1 VEQIFTHAAH
11 QKAFEDN
18 GFAVVRLMSADEA
31 ASLQAQIEAAGLGK
45 GFARNSQNPYHATY
59 FDDDKAYRREAYAF
73 ARAAIAERAAPLL
86 CGYRMITGG
95 FVVKHPGDGP
105 VPLHRDWT
113 LTDDPARVTLNFW
126 LPLVDA
132 GEDNGAMRLV
142 PGSAKLVPNI
152 ETAHVDSYFTPF
164 GEAVKGMSTL
174 IPVKAGEALIFDSA
188 VLHWSDEN
196 RSAHARPAILATW
209 IPEDCRT
216 VFYSLDR
223 QSEGRRFAL
232 IDMDEDGLI
241 DHTSEQ
247 LAAGDYERPTIGF
260 VENRNRALS
269 QREFERLL
277 ARRRGQEDGGRGSG
291 MGLLREVYR
300 RLTAAA

>member
-1 VEQIFTHAAH
+1 MQQIFTDPAH
-11 QKAFEDN
+11 QNAFEDN
-18 GFAVVRLMSADEA
+18 GFTVIRLMSGEEA
-31 ASLQAQIEAAGLGK
+31 TSLHGQIDASGLGK
-45 GFARNSQNPYHATY
+45 GFARNSENPYHATY

-73 ARAAIAERAAPLL
+73 ARGAIAERAAPLL

-113 LTDDPARVTLNFW
+113 LTDDAGRVTLNFW

-132 GEDNGAMRLV
+132 DENNGAMRLV
-142 PGSAKLVPNI
+142 PGSARLVPNI

-164 GEAVKGMSTL
+164 GEAVKGISTV
-174 IPVKAGEALIFDSA
+174 IPVKAGEALVFDSA

-196 RSAHARPAILATW
+196 RSARARPAILATW

-223 QSEGRRFAL
+223 QAEGRRFAL
-232 IDMDEDGLI
+232 VDMDGDGLI

-260 VENRNRALS
+260 VENRNRPVS

-277 ARRRGQEDGGRGSG
+277 ACRRRQEEGGRGSG
-291 MGLLREVYR
+291 RGLLREVYR